1 MKRFVAILA
10 VPVGVVAALI
20 CYYSWDSAKNR
31 GFTFGYYGE
40 FNTVSNALA
49 RISSVAILNSG
60 YNADLDLEEFLF
72 EIRTADG
79 RTNRMFFSVKSPIRK
94 MSGKQLETA
103 LIQEIERVSS
113 ARTNEVSH

>member
-10 VPVGVVAALI
+10 VPVDAVAALI

-49 RISSVAILNSG
+49 RIGGVTVLNSG
-60 YNADLDLEEFLF
+60 YNADVDLEEFLF

-79 RTNRMFFSVKSPIRK
+79 RTNRMFFGEQSPIRR

-103 LIQEIERVSS
+103 LLQELERVSS